1 MLASLNGSPAPD
13 NNSKPSCTTAAV
25 WQVCPTMTR
34 PEAIQQI
41 RDSAKAI
48 ALQMMKIHPALPHLQ
63 DAETMGDSLKSL
75 HEMTVQL
82 ETIKKKIGKLERQDD
97 SMLL

>member
-1 MLASLNGSPAPD
+1 
-13 NNSKPSCTTAAV
+13 
-25 WQVCPTMTR
+25 MTR
-34 PEAIQQI
+34 PEAIHQI

-97 SMLL
+97 STLL

>member
-1 MLASLNGSPAPD
+1 
-13 NNSKPSCTTAAV
+13 
-25 WQVCPTMTR
+25 
-34 PEAIQQI
+34 
-41 RDSAKAI
+41 
-48 ALQMMKIHPALPHLQ
+48 
-63 DAETMGDSLKSL
+63 MGDSLKSL